1 MRQRRTNPP
10 PNRRLK
16 TPFRR
21 PTIGQM
27 TFSMAQLFAESS
39 SREADRGDI
48 YIWSHR
54 RADEAVR
61 QPVRNLQASVRP
73 TKHPVSQTG
82 VHCEPAASS
91 PQSATAPELC
101 GLNGQSCGTGAL
113 GAQWGGYPGIQP
125 FTGGLCAHG
134 WTVQQWTHAAK
145 ALMAF
150 GLCVRAAGTF
160 RNPNRQGVT
169 CKQMLL
175 IIYYGRT
182 FILKGK
188 QSWWNIWC
196 LNFLLGLPR
205 SPALMPWMSPFLSP
219 PPPTKKKTFAKNQ
232 EKVGCF
238 SSSAP
243 NLVLGYLSWFI
254 CPVPVQVTARP
265 VYRLFLIICGITDG
279 QTAGRGYK
287 KEAEEAGCRMSKPL
301 NPREDYK
308 TRQNLA
314 AERRWS

>member
-1 MRQRRTNPP
+1 MRQLRTNSP

-16 TPFRR
+16 PPFRR

-27 TFSMAQLFAESS
+27 TFSMAQLFAESW

-54 RADEAVR
+54 RADEAVG

-101 GLNGQSCGTGAL
+101 GLNGQSCGTRAL
-113 GAQWGGYPGIQP
+113 GAQWGGYPGIPP

-150 GLCVRAAGTF
+150 GLCVTAAGTF
-160 RNPNRQGVT
+160 RNQNRDKVLPVNSPDASYHILW
-169 CKQMLL
+169 KDL
-175 IIYYGRT
+175 YSGRE
-182 FILKGK
+182 
-188 QSWWNIWC
+188 
-196 LNFLLGLPR
+196 
-205 SPALMPWMSPFLSP
+205 AELMEYFVFKL
-219 PPPTKKKTFAKNQ
+219 
-232 EKVGCF
+232 
-238 SSSAP
+238 
-243 NLVLGYLSWFI
+243 LVLSSWLPGI
-254 CPVPVQVTARP
+254 NECPP
-265 VYRLFLIICGITDG
+265 F
-279 QTAGRGYK
+279 
-287 KEAEEAGCRMSKPL
+287 
-301 NPREDYK
+301 
-308 TRQNLA
+308 
-314 AERRWS
+314 

>member
-1 MRQRRTNPP
+1 MRQLRTNPP
-10 PNRRLK
+10 PNRSLK

-101 GLNGQSCGTGAL
+101 GLNGQSCGTRAL

-188 QSWWNIWC
+188 QSWWSIWC
-196 LNFLLGLPR
+196 LNFLSGLPGC
-205 SPALMPWMSPFLSP
+205 PASMQWMSPFLSSCP
-219 PPPTKKKTFAKNQ
+219 PPKPSPKTRKKF
-232 EKVGCF
+232 GCF
-238 SSSAP
+238 SSNAP
-243 NLVLGYLSWFI
+243 NLVLGYLSQFI
-254 CPVPVQVTARP
+254 LASCPCSGDSTPSLYDYMWYHWWTDSWTRVEGGGWRGWLSCVQV
-265 VYRLFLIICGITDG
+265 F
-279 QTAGRGYK
+279 
-287 KEAEEAGCRMSKPL
+287 ES
-301 NPREDYK
+301 
-308 TRQNLA
+308 
-314 AERRWS
+314 